1 MLTTLERTI
10 TEPPPDMNVG
20 RVFLQFLIVSI
31 ITIVPDGADARVTYT
46 GLSDD
51 LEKNARALMA
61 IASAP
66 CDAPEWRVERLYRD
80 ADVQLRNALE
90 ALGSYRYELIKGLS
104 FNDVDCWQADFNV
117 TLGEPVRLRN
127 VSINVDGQA
136 STDAGI
142 STQSELSP
150 KAGEVLNH
158 GRYETYK
165 TTLISRLS
173 ARGYFDAELSES
185 RVTVDEDLLN
195 ADIVV
200 RIESGSRYHF
210 GDVSFSQPVLTPELL
225 AGYVKF
231 RKGDP
236 YDAREISKLH
246 EQLNGS
252 GYFGSV
258 SVRAEPMA
266 ESGLE
271 VPVNVSISPGKRR
284 VFTAGAGYATDT
296 GLQGRLGY
304 TNRRRNERGHQL
316 DVRLFLSS
324 VDSEITADYRWPRDR
339 PDTEWIDLYGGFLRK
354 RTDTSESDKQTLGA
368 RLTHNRSE
376 NWLENP
382 YVELTREEFKV
393 GEQLD
398 ITRLLTPGIKWE
410 TTIGRTLRREFSG
423 HRVSID
429 IRGAHDSLLSDTT
442 FLQAS
447 ASAKWIMTL
456 GSATRLLVR
465 ADVGA
470 TVKESLDEL
479 PATVRFFAGGD
490 TSVRG
495 YDFETIG
502 PVDDEGSVIGG
513 SHQVVLSLEA
523 DWEVRDKWAVAVFV
537 DSGSAFNGKDIDMST
552 GIGLGLRWYS
562 PVGPIRI
569 DIAHPLD
576 DPDNDYRF
584 HLTLGPDL

>member
-1 MLTTLERTI
+1 
-10 TEPPPDMNVG
+10 MNVW

-46 GLSDD
+46 GLSAD

-66 CDAPEWRVERLYRD
+66 CDAPKWRVERLYRD

-127 VSINVDGQA
+127 VSINIDGQA

-210 GDVSFSQPVLTPELL
+210 GGVSFSQPILTPELL

-231 RKGDP
+231 KKGDP

-271 VPVNVSISPGKRR
+271 IPVNVSISPGKRR

-316 DVRLFLSS
+316 DVRLLLSS
-324 VDSEITADYRWPRDR
+324 VDSEITADYRWPRNR
-339 PDTEWIDLYGGFLRK
+339 PDTAWIDLYGGFLRK

-368 RLTHNRSE
+368 RITHNRSE

-382 YVELTREEFKV
+382 YVELTREEFEV

-447 ASAKWIMTL
+447 VSAKWITTL
-456 GSATRLLVR
+456 GSTTRLLVR

-552 GIGLGLRWYS
+552 SIGLGLRWYS

-576 DPDNDYRF
+576 DPENDYRF
-584 HLTLGPDL
+584 HITLGPDL

>member
-1 MLTTLERTI
+1 
-10 TEPPPDMNVG
+10 MNVW
-20 RVFLQFLIVSI
+20 RVFLRFLIVSI
-31 ITIVPDGADARVTYT
+31 ISIVPDGADARVTYT

-61 IASAP
+61 IAAAP
-66 CDAPEWRVERLYRD
+66 CNAPEWRVKRLHRD
-80 ADVQLRNALE
+80 ADIQLRNALE

-104 FNDVDCWQADFNV
+104 FNDVDCWQADFKV
-117 TLGEPVRLRN
+117 TLGEPVRLRT
-127 VSINVDGQA
+127 VSINIDGQA

-142 STQSELSP
+142 STHSELSP

-165 TTLISRLS
+165 KTLISRLS

-210 GDVSFSQPVLTPELL
+210 GGVSFSQPILTPELL

-231 RKGDP
+231 KQGDP

-266 ESGLE
+266 EFGLE
-271 VPVNVSISPGKRR
+271 IPVNVSISPGKRR
-284 VFTAGAGYATDT
+284 VFTAGGGYATDT

-354 RTDTSESDKQTLGA
+354 RTETSESDKQTLGA
-368 RLTHNRSE
+368 RLTHNRTE

-382 YVELTREEFKV
+382 YVELTREEFEV

-410 TTIGRTLRREFSG
+410 TTIGRTLRRDFSG

-447 ASAKWIMTL
+447 VSAKWITTL
-456 GSATRLLVR
+456 GSATRLLLR

-502 PVDDEGSVIGG
+502 PVDDEGNVIGG

-523 DWEVRDKWAVAVFV
+523 DWEIRDKWTVAVFV

-576 DPDNDYRF
+576 DPENDYRF
-584 HLTLGPDL
+584 HITLGPDL